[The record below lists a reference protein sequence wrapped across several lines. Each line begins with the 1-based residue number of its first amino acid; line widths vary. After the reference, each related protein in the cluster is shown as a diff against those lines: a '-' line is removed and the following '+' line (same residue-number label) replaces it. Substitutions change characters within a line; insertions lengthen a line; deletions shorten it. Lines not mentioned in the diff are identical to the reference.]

1 VLRDNFSGHYS
12 IVDAMATSSAD
23 VFPFPIPSNQRSGQ
37 EVSQPFPFLIRSVRH
52 QDLPSLAEVLA
63 RSFHT
68 QDGPMGWMYPLMRM
82 GIYEDL
88 RQRLNSKSP
97 RQVCLIAVPATRPI
111 VSALSPQPLVGTVEV
126 AQRQGLLWQFRHRHL
141 YVSNLAVQADYRRQG
156 IARQLLRACDR
167 VAIEWKIPDL
177 YLHVLE
183 NNYAARQLYAQAGYR
198 LERTD
203 VGIGSLLLGQPRQLF
218 LHKRLSSS

>member
-1 VLRDNFSGHYS
+1 
-12 IVDAMATSSAD
+12 MATSSTD
-23 VFPFPIPSNQRSGQ
+23 VFPFPASSNGRSGQ
-37 EVSQPFPFLIRSVRH
+37 ETSEPFPFLIRSVRH

-97 RQVCLIAVPATRPI
+97 RQVCLIAVPATRSI
-111 VSALSPQPLVGTVEV
+111 ASTLSPQPLVGTVEV
-126 AQRQGLLWQFRHRHL
+126 AQRQGLFWQFRQTRYL

-156 IARQLLRACDR
+156 VARQLLRACDR
-167 VAIEWKIPDL
+167 VAIEWEIPDL

-183 NNYAARQLYAQAGYR
+183 NNYGARQLYAQAGYR
-198 LERTD
+198 LEKTD
-203 VGIGSLLLGQPRQLF
+203 VGLSSLLLGQPRQLF